1 MQPGDLL
8 DLEITAVAHGGVFVA
23 RHENRVVFVSDAIPG
38 ERVRVALTD
47 TRKAS
52 FWRGDTVE
60 VLDASPHRRPHVW
73 APADVSTPPDAR
85 PGGADFGHIALAHQR
100 VLKADVL
107 RDALSRF
114 AGSTAPVTIEPPLPQ
129 AHDRLG

>member
-52 FWRGDTVE
+52 FWRGDRVE

-73 APADVSTPPDAR
+73 APADVSMPPDAR
-85 PGGADFGHIALAHQR
+85 PGGADAPLARRR
-100 VLKADVL
+100 VVP
-107 RDALSRF
+107 R
-114 AGSTAPVTIEPPLPQ
+114 
-129 AHDRLG
+129 